1 LKEGAAGDEVLGVV
15 RGIPESFKQISE
27 FSVGENF
34 SPGRAKG
41 FSIASLAVFAGPSEL
56 EALDSNQELV
66 NYQKDKVRDQIESV
80 VVVDYVVPPPPPAPS
95 ASL

>member
-1 LKEGAAGDEVLGVV
+1 MT
-15 RGIPESFKQISE
+15 ESFKQISE
-27 FSVGENF
+27 FSLGENF

-41 FSIASLAVFAGPSEL
+41 FSIASLAVFPGPREL
-56 EALDSNQELV
+56 EAVDSNEELV

-80 VVVDYVVPPPPPAPS
+80 VVVDYVVPAPPPAQS